1 MDPKRFDDLL
11 RSLSS
16 GASRRGLL
24 TGLVG
29 GLLAALP
36 LAHSE
41 EVAEAKR
48 RRFKGRRRR
57 RKHRRWCIPNCAG
70 RTCGGNGC
78 GGSCGYCGPGSVCRR
93 GTCQPV
99 CVPNCTGKT
108 CGGDGCGGSCGFC
121 GNDRL
126 CLNGACVCR
135 VKDCGNG
142 LCCPVSAQQCCPGT
156 LPTDRGFCAPLD
168 ATCCSIEQGG
178 SWCPPDRKQC
188 CSTTMCLKPDET
200 CCTDVAGGW
209 CPSDAPN
216 CCPPTETFPAGSC
229 CENDATTGEPVP
241 CCTETGDC
249 ADENLICVTGCCVA
263 PPEGAPRVS
272 ASLHE
277 RQDPVLRAKP

>member
-11 RSLSS
+11 RSLS
-16 GASRRGLL
+16 ARPSRRGLL

-29 GLLAALP
+29 SLIAALP
-36 LAHSE
+36 LALSGE
-41 EVAEAKR
+41 DADAKR
-48 RRFKGRRRR
+48 RRFQGRRRR
-57 RKHRRWCIPNCAG
+57 RHHRPCLPNCAG

-78 GGSCGYCGPGSVCRR
+78 GGSCGFCGPGSVCRH

-121 GNDRL
+121 GSDRV

-142 LCCPVSAQQCCPGT
+142 LCCPASAQQCCPGT
-156 LPTDRGFCAPLD
+156 TPTAQGFCAPLGYI
-168 ATCCSIEQGG
+168 CCSVDQGG
-178 SWCPPDRKQC
+178 RSCPPDREQC
-188 CSTTMCLKPDET
+188 CNTTMCLKLDEG

-209 CPSDAPN
+209 CPSHAPN
-216 CCPPTETFPAGSC
+216 CCAPTPAFPAGSC
-229 CENDATTGEPVP
+229 CPDGQP
-241 CCTETGDC
+241 CCNATGGCD
-249 ADENLICVTGCCVA
+249 DVDRQCVTGCCVPLQSGQA
-263 PPEGAPRVS
+263 RTI

-277 RQDPVLRAKP
+277 RQDPALRAKP